1 MTEKFSLLSQDEP
14 TDEQLHMITRDALE
28 DVIKQSAI
36 GDANLKKM
44 MERAS
49 DNYTISQVIA
59 ENNGK
64 Q

>member
-14 TDEQLHMITRDALE
+14 TDEQLHVITRDALA

-44 MERAS
+44 MEFTPEENALRK
-49 DNYTISQVIA
+49 VIA
-59 ENNGK
+59 ARNGK
-64 Q
+64 